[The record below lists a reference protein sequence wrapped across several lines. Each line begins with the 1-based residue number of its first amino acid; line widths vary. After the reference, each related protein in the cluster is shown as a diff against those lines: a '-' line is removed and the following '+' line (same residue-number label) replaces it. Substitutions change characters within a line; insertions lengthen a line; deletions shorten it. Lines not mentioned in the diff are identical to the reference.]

1 MSDES
6 FDGFIAEDGEKIPVD
21 DAARLI
27 PMAEE
32 YLKDEKKLRAV
43 LMSLGR
49 HCIETSRFAG
59 AQAYFEK
66 LYQLTD
72 SSNDKAFCL
81 LSIGQMM
88 EKQEEYESALGWY
101 RKAFSLEQGGGEVW
115 YLLNNNLGYCLNLF
129 ERHGEAMEHCLAA
142 ISIEPNRYNAHKN
155 LGVAL
160 EGLCRYADSVKA
172 YITAT
177 LLNPRDLR
185 ALHHLE
191 SLVASHP
198 EVQQEV
204 SELNAQIDACRKA
217 AEIIWQ

>member
-1 MSDES
+1 MSDEA

-32 YLKDEKKLRAV
+32 HLKDAKKLQEV
-43 LMSLGR
+43 LMSLGLR
-49 HCIETSRFAG
+49 CFETARFAG

-72 SSNDKAFCL
+72 SKNEKAFCL
-81 LSIGQMM
+81 LSIGQMK
-88 EKQEEYESALGWY
+88 EKQREYESALGWY
-101 RKAFSLEQGGGEVW
+101 RKAFSLGPEGGEVW

-129 ERHGEAMEHCLAA
+129 ERHKEAMEHCMAA
-142 ISIEPNRYNAHKN
+142 ISIEPNRHNAHKN

-160 EGLCRYADSVKA
+160 EGLGRYADAAKA

-177 LLNPRDLR
+177 LLNPRDPR

-198 EVQQEV
+198 EVQQDIR
-204 SELNAQIDACRKA
+204 ELNVQMDACRKA
-217 AEIIWQ
+217 AEVVWQ